1 VTVGLRVRLTA
12 LYGGLFVVLVAVL
25 LAVSWWL
32 VAGHLERT
40 LPAADADV
48 ALAELGT
55 QYLLALGGATLLATA
70 LGWALAGRELA
81 SMTDAFDTQ
90 ARFVANASHE
100 LRSPLTVIR
109 TEADVALANPDAGV
123 AELRAM
129 GEGVL
134 DAADEMEALMEGL
147 LVLAQSGRPLQATQP
162 VDLAHATA
170 SAARH
175 VHAGGI
181 GVRLDLAPVAVRG
194 EPRLLERL
202 AANLIENG
210 VRYNAPGGHVAVLTR
225 AEEGRAVLRVENSG
239 PVVEPAVAARLLEPF
254 ERGGRVRDGERERSG
269 GEASGRDRGG
279 EAAGRHRGAGLGL
292 SIVRAVAEAHGGRV
306 ALAPRAQGGLAVD
319 VVLPRA

>member
-1 VTVGLRVRLTA
+1 VTVSLRVRLTA
-12 LYGGLFVVLVAVL
+12 LYGGIFVVLVAL
-25 LAVSWWL
+25 LLGVSWWL

-40 LPAADADV
+40 LPPGQAGP

-81 SMTDAFDTQ
+81 SMARAFDAQ

-109 TEADVALANPDAGV
+109 TEADVALADPGAGV

-129 GEGVL
+129 GEAVV

-147 LVLAQSGRPLQATQP
+147 LVLAQSGRPQP
-162 VDLAHATA
+162 DAAPLDLAGVADA
-170 SAARH
+170 AARS
-175 VHAGGI
+175 VRPGPVGL
-181 GVRLDLAPVAVRG
+181 RLDLAPVAVRG
-194 EPRLLERL
+194 ERRLLERL

-210 VRYNAPGGHVAVLTR
+210 VRYNAPGGHVAVRTR

-239 PVVEPAVAARLLEPF
+239 PVVPAAVAARLLEPF
-254 ERGGRVRDGERERSG
+254 ERGGRARDG
-269 GEASGRDRGG
+269 RGS
-279 EAAGRHRGAGLGL
+279 GLGL
-292 SIVRAVAEAHGGRV
+292 SIVRSVAESHGGRV
-306 ALAPRAQGGLAVD
+306 ALAPRPQGGLSVD
-319 VVLPRA
+319 VVLPLA